1 MRAEMTALSLA
12 AITATGSAILGGVV
26 AAIALSAAVRDI
38 YLRTVGR
45 RRDRYRRLRRLGT
58 EAQLDFFAA
67 VLGEPPAIRRT
78 ITKTDFLEYLG
89 SGDPGYDPDR
99 PEFQMREV
107 SRDLT
112 ECFFIDRDYYVQTIS
127 DADETVLAY
136 SVTSRA
142 RRFRPRLEVPP
153 RPPLR
158 SRWRTERRWRR
169 EGRKVLKVRLLS
181 TRFADLDSPD
191 PKKFNGVRFEA
202 YTGARSYSYSEFH
215 YMGAM
220 GVYQDFIL
228 TASSATPVAG
238 RHMPL
243 ADALREVGA
252 NHWPDFD
259 RPDDP
264 DWEDLPLLRKFRR
277 ETPITGFTVISV
289 KLLLANYPTTY
300 GPHGEGIRTLP

>member
-1 MRAEMTALSLA
+1 V
-12 AITATGSAILGGVV
+12 TATVAEDGSAILGAVV
-26 AAIALSAAVRDI
+26 AAIALSAAARDI
-38 YLRTVGR
+38 YLRTLGR

-67 VLGEPPAIRRT
+67 VLGEPPAIRKT
-78 ITKTDFLEYLG
+78 ITKKDFLEYLG
-89 SGDPGYDPDR
+89 TDDTGYDP
-99 PEFQMREV
+99 EGSEVQTREV
-107 SRDLT
+107 CRDLT

-127 DADETVLAY
+127 DSDETVLAY
-136 SVTSRA
+136 SVTSRS

-153 RPPLR
+153 RPPFR
-158 SRWRTERRWRR
+158 SRWRTERRWGR

-191 PKKFNGVRFEA
+191 PRRFNGVKFEA

-238 RHMPL
+238 RYKDL
-243 ADALREVGA
+243 AAALGEVGA
-252 NHWPDFD
+252 DHWPDQD

-264 DWEDLPLLRKFRR
+264 EWEDLPLLQKFRR
-277 ETPITGFTVISV
+277 ETRITGFTVVSV
-289 KLLLANYPTTY
+289 RLLLANYPTTY